1 MENKNE
7 QHDNLEEN
15 MNEQQDDLDTHVIP
29 LPLDITDPG
38 NWKIIDQNLIDMLVK
53 RGPSKVKVDN
63 FPKDSENRHFSS
75 TDYTRYLLNGEKTIR
90 KWLVYSIS
98 LDKVFCFCCKL
109 FKQEENIFQLA
120 NEGTNDWKNI
130 SYRLKSHE
138 TSNEHMQNMRR
149 WIELER
155 RLQENLTIDKASQ
168 DQINKDREH
177 WRKVFVRIVSV
188 VSFLCKNNLA
198 FRESTEKIYEENNG
212 NFLGIIEMIAE
223 FDPIM
228 KERLRWI
235 QEKEIHYHYLSH
247 KIQNEFILMLADE
260 IKIEIIKKVREAK
273 YFSVILDCTPDISHE
288 EQMSLTIRCVDVSA
302 SPVKVEEFFLR
313 FLKVEDT
320 SGQGL
325 FDELINALR
334 TLELDLGDFRGQGYD
349 NGSNMKGKHKGV
361 QKKVLEVN
369 PRAFYTPCGCH
380 SLNLALCDMANSCLK
395 AKSFF
400 GIVKCIY
407 ILFSSSTKRWKILQD
422 NVKGLTLK
430 PLSQTRWESQVE
442 CVKAIRFQAPE
453 IKAALTHLVETS
465 DNPKTFRDAKSLL
478 LDIMD
483 FEFLFGMVIWY
494 NILPVINRVSKMLQ
508 SKDIVIDAA
517 ISHLKALISF
527 FETYRETGFEY
538 DKIIAKEIATQMKI
552 EPTFCEKRIIYKKKQ
567 FDENASEEITHS
579 AEESYR
585 VDYFL
590 YIVDQAISS
599 LNSRFEQFQKYE
611 DIFEFLF
618 DLHKLHIADD
628 DCLKSCCDKLEKFL
642 RHNMDFDIDGDELF
656 SELKIV
662 RKCLSKETK
671 RAIEVLDY
679 LKMMDSCF
687 PNVWIA
693 Y

>member
-1 MENKNE
+1 MSTRKYLPGYEKRKKKRKTEEFLQSQVGAMDKFLSNTSNVDKEIYEKVQDKKDINEEGENLVNKEDLDDCEQEILKNVENRNE

-15 MNEQQDDLDTHVIP
+15 MNEQQDDLDTHVVP

-75 TDYTRYLLNGEKTIR
+75 THYTRYLSNGEKTIR

-109 FKQEENIFQLA
+109 FKQEENTFQLA
-120 NEGTNDWKNI
+120 NEGTNDLKNI

-155 RLQENLTIDKASQ
+155 RLQKNLTIDKALQ

-177 WRKVFVRIVSV
+177 WRQVFVRIVSV

-198 FRESTEKIYEENNG
+198 FPGSTEKIYEENNE

-228 KERLRWI
+228 KEHLQQI
-235 QEKEIHYHYLSH
+235 QEKKIHFHYLSH
-247 KIQNEFILMLADE
+247 KIQNEFILMLAGE
-260 IKIEIIKKVREAK
+260 IKTKIIKKVREAK

-288 EQMSLTIRCVDVSA
+288 EQMSLIIRCVDVSA
-302 SPVKVEEFFLR
+302 SPVKVEEFFLG

-334 TLELDLGDFRGQGYD
+334 TLELDLGDLRGQGYD

-369 PRAFYTPCGCH
+369 LRAFYTPYGCH
-380 SLNLALCDMANSCLK
+380 SLNLALCDMTNSCLK

-400 GIVKCIY
+400 RIV
-407 ILFSSSTKRWKILQD
+407 
-422 NVKGLTLK
+422 
-430 PLSQTRWESQVE
+430 
-442 CVKAIRFQAPE
+442 
-453 IKAALTHLVETS
+453 
-465 DNPKTFRDAKSLL
+465 
-478 LDIMD
+478 
-483 FEFLFGMVIWY
+483 
-494 NILPVINRVSKMLQ
+494 
-508 SKDIVIDAA
+508 
-517 ISHLKALISF
+517 
-527 FETYRETGFEY
+527 
-538 DKIIAKEIATQMKI
+538 
-552 EPTFCEKRIIYKKKQ
+552 
-567 FDENASEEITHS
+567 
-579 AEESYR
+579 
-585 VDYFL
+585 
-590 YIVDQAISS
+590 
-599 LNSRFEQFQKYE
+599 
-611 DIFEFLF
+611 
-618 DLHKLHIADD
+618 
-628 DCLKSCCDKLEKFL
+628 
-642 RHNMDFDIDGDELF
+642 
-656 SELKIV
+656 
-662 RKCLSKETK
+662 
-671 RAIEVLDY
+671 
-679 LKMMDSCF
+679 
-687 PNVWIA
+687 
-693 Y
+693 

>member
-1 MENKNE
+1 
-7 QHDNLEEN
+7 
-15 MNEQQDDLDTHVIP
+15 
-29 LPLDITDPG
+29 
-38 NWKIIDQNLIDMLVK
+38 
-53 RGPSKVKVDN
+53 
-63 FPKDSENRHFSS
+63 
-75 TDYTRYLLNGEKTIR
+75 
-90 KWLVYSIS
+90 
-98 LDKVFCFCCKL
+98 
-109 FKQEENIFQLA
+109 
-120 NEGTNDWKNI
+120 
-130 SYRLKSHE
+130 
-138 TSNEHMQNMRR
+138 MQNMRR

-155 RLQENLTIDKASQ
+155 RLQKNLTIDKALQ

-177 WRKVFVRIVSV
+177 WRQVFVRIVSV
-188 VSFLCKNNLA
+188 VSFLCKNNLT
-198 FRESTEKIYEENNG
+198 FRGSIEKIYEENNG

-228 KERLRWI
+228 KEHLRRI
-235 QEKEIHYHYLSH
+235 QEKEIHYHYLSL
-247 KIQNEFILMLADE
+247 KIQNEFILMLAGE

-288 EQMSLTIRCVDVSA
+288 EQMSLRIRCVDVSA
-302 SPVKVEEFFLR
+302 SPVKVEEFFLG

-320 SGQGL
+320 SRQGS

-334 TLELDLGDFRGQGYD
+334 TLELDLGDLRRQGYD

-380 SLNLALCDMANSCLK
+380 SLNLALCDMANSCIK

-400 GIVKCIY
+400 GIVQCIY

-430 PLSQTRWESQVE
+430 PLSQTRWKSQVE

-465 DNPKTFRDAKSLL
+465 DDPKTFRDAKSLL
-478 LDIMD
+478 SDIMD
-483 FEFLFGMVIWY
+483 FEFLFCMVIWY
-494 NILPVINRVSKMLQ
+494 NILSAINRVSKMLQ
-508 SKDIVIDAA
+508 SKDIVIDVV

-527 FETYRETGFEY
+527 FETYRETGFES
-538 DKIIAKEIATQMKI
+538 DKIITKEIAAQMKI
-552 EPTFCEKRIIYKKKQ
+552 EPTFCEMRIIYRKNQ

-590 YIVDQAISS
+590 YIVDLAISS
-599 LNSRFEQFQKYE
+599 LNSRFEQFKNYE
-611 DIFEFLF
+611 DIFRFLF

-628 DCLKSCCDKLEKFL
+628 DCLKSCCDKLENFL
-642 RHNMDFDIDGDELF
+642 RHNMDSDIDGDELF

-662 RKCLSKETK
+662 RKCLPKETK

-693 Y
+693 YRILLTIPVTVASVERSFSKLKLIKSYIRSTMSQERLNGLAILSIEKHMLEQIDFNSLIINFFI

>member
-1 MENKNE
+1 
-7 QHDNLEEN
+7 
-15 MNEQQDDLDTHVIP
+15 
-29 LPLDITDPG
+29 
-38 NWKIIDQNLIDMLVK
+38 MLVK
-53 RGPSKVKVDN
+53 RGPSKVKVNN

-75 TDYTRYLLNGEKTIR
+75 THYTRYLSNGEKTIR

-109 FKQEENIFQLA
+109 FKQEENTFQLA

-155 RLQENLTIDKASQ
+155 RLQKNLTIDKALQ

-177 WRKVFVRIVSV
+177 WRQVFVRIVSV

-198 FRESTEKIYEENNG
+198 FRWSTEKIYEENNG
-212 NFLGIIEMIAE
+212 NFLGIIELIAE

-228 KERLRWI
+228 KEHLRRI

-247 KIQNEFILMLADE
+247 KIQNEFILMLAGE
-260 IKIEIIKKVREAK
+260 IKTEIIKKVREAK

-288 EQMSLTIRCVDVSA
+288 EKMSLTIRCVDVSA
-302 SPVKVEEFFLR
+302 SPVKVEEFFLG
-313 FLKVEDT
+313 FLKVEGT

-334 TLELDLGDFRGQGYD
+334 TLELDLGDLRGQGYD

-400 GIVKCIY
+400 GIVQCIYIY
-407 ILFSSSTKRWKILQD
+407 ILFSSSIKRWKILQD

-453 IKAALTHLVETS
+453 IKAVLTHLVETS
-465 DNPKTFRDAKSLL
+465 DDPKTFMDAKSLL
-478 LDIMD
+478 SDIMD

-494 NILPVINRVSKMLQ
+494 NILSAINRVSKMLQ

-538 DKIIAKEIATQMKI
+538 DKIITKETAAQMKI
-552 EPTFCEKRIIYKKKQ
+552 EPTFCEKRIIYRKKQ

-590 YIVDQAISS
+590 YIVDQDISL

-611 DIFEFLF
+611 DIFGFLF

-628 DCLKSCCDKLEKFL
+628 DCLKSCCDKLENFL
-642 RHNMDFDIDGDELF
+642 RHNMDSDIDGDELF

-662 RKCLSKETK
+662 RKCLPKETK

-693 Y
+693 

>member
-1 MENKNE
+1 MSTRKYLSGYEKRKKERKTEEFLQSQVGAMDKFLSNTSNVDKEIYEKVQDEKDINEEGENLVNKEDLDDCEQEILKNVENRNE
-7 QHDNLEEN
+7 QHGNLEEN
-15 MNEQQDDLDTHVIP
+15 MNEQQDDLDTHVVP

-38 NWKIIDQNLIDMLVK
+38 KWKIIDQNLIDMLVK

-75 TDYTRYLLNGEKTIR
+75 THYTRYLSNGEKTIR

-109 FKQEENIFQLA
+109 FKQEENTFQLA
-120 NEGTNDWKNI
+120 NEGINDWKNI

-149 WIELER
+149 WIELEM
-155 RLQENLTIDKASQ
+155 RLQKNLTIDKALQ

-177 WRKVFVRIVSV
+177 RRQVFVRIVYV
-188 VSFLCKNNLA
+188 FSFLCKNNLA
-198 FRESTEKIYEENNG
+198 FRGSTEKIYEENNG

-228 KERLRWI
+228 KEHLRRI
-235 QEKEIHYHYLSH
+235 QEKEIHYHYLSY
-247 KIQNEFILMLADE
+247 KIQNEFILMLAGE
-260 IKIEIIKKVREAK
+260 IKTEIIKKVREAK

-302 SPVKVEEFFLR
+302 SPVKVEEFFLG

-320 SGQGL
+320 SRQGL

-334 TLELDLGDFRGQGYD
+334 TLELDLGDLRGQGYD

-369 PRAFYTPCGCH
+369 LRAFYTPCGCH
-380 SLNLALCDMANSCLK
+380 SLNLALCDMSNSCLK

-400 GIVKCIY
+400 GIVQCIYIYIY

-465 DNPKTFRDAKSLL
+465 DDPKTFRDAKSLL
-478 LDIMD
+478 SDIMD
-483 FEFLFGMVIWY
+483 FEFLFGMVIW
-494 NILPVINRVSKMLQ
+494 
-508 SKDIVIDAA
+508 
-517 ISHLKALISF
+517 
-527 FETYRETGFEY
+527 
-538 DKIIAKEIATQMKI
+538 
-552 EPTFCEKRIIYKKKQ
+552 
-567 FDENASEEITHS
+567 
-579 AEESYR
+579 
-585 VDYFL
+585 
-590 YIVDQAISS
+590 
-599 LNSRFEQFQKYE
+599 
-611 DIFEFLF
+611 
-618 DLHKLHIADD
+618 
-628 DCLKSCCDKLEKFL
+628 
-642 RHNMDFDIDGDELF
+642 
-656 SELKIV
+656 
-662 RKCLSKETK
+662 
-671 RAIEVLDY
+671 
-679 LKMMDSCF
+679 
-687 PNVWIA
+687 
-693 Y
+693 

>member
-1 MENKNE
+1 
-7 QHDNLEEN
+7 
-15 MNEQQDDLDTHVIP
+15 
-29 LPLDITDPG
+29 
-38 NWKIIDQNLIDMLVK
+38 
-53 RGPSKVKVDN
+53 
-63 FPKDSENRHFSS
+63 
-75 TDYTRYLLNGEKTIR
+75 
-90 KWLVYSIS
+90 
-98 LDKVFCFCCKL
+98 
-109 FKQEENIFQLA
+109 
-120 NEGTNDWKNI
+120 
-130 SYRLKSHE
+130 
-138 TSNEHMQNMRR
+138 MQNMRR

-155 RLQENLTIDKASQ
+155 RLQKNLTIDKALQ
-168 DQINKDREH
+168 DQINKDREY
-177 WRKVFVRIVSV
+177 WRQVFVRIVSI

-198 FRESTEKIYEENNG
+198 FRGSTEKIYEENNE

-228 KERLRWI
+228 KEHLRRI

-247 KIQNEFILMLADE
+247 KIQNEFILMLAGE
-260 IKIEIIKKVREAK
+260 IKTEIIKKVREAK
-273 YFSVILDCTPDISHE
+273 YFPVILDCTPDISHE
-288 EQMSLTIRCVDVSA
+288 EQMSLTIQCVDVFA
-302 SPVKVEEFFLR
+302 SPVKVEEFFLG

-334 TLELDLGDFRGQGYD
+334 TLELDLGDLRGQGYD

-380 SLNLALCDMANSCLK
+380 SLNLALCNMENSCLK

-400 GIVKCIY
+400 GIVQCIY

-465 DNPKTFRDAKSLL
+465 DDPKTFRDAKSLL
-478 LDIMD
+478 FDIMD

-494 NILPVINRVSKMLQ
+494 NLLSAINRVSKMLQ

-517 ISHLKALISF
+517 ISHLKALVSF
-527 FETYRETGFEY
+527 FETYRETGFES
-538 DKIIAKEIATQMKI
+538 DKIIAKEIAAQMKI
-552 EPTFCEKRIIYKKKQ
+552 EPTFCEKRIIYRKKQ

-590 YIVDQAISS
+590 YIADQAISYS
-599 LNSRFEQFQKYE
+599 IVDLNNFKNMK
-611 DIFEFLF
+611 IFLDFYL
-618 DLHKLHIADD
+618 IYT
-628 DCLKSCCDKLEKFL
+628 SYIL
-642 RHNMDFDIDGDELF
+642 RHNIDSDIYGDELF
-656 SELKIV
+656 FKLKIV
-662 RKCLSKETK
+662 RKCLPKETK
-671 RAIEVLDY
+671 RAIEVLYY

-693 Y
+693 YRILLTILVTVASVERSFSKLKLIKSYLRSTMSQERLNGLAILSIEKYMLEQIDFNSLIIDFLSKNACRINL